1 MVDKARTVTSP
12 QQTKQVSQTETKSN
26 IPQPQ
31 PLKVLMVWQAPARL
45 YKTRDKEFYSTL
57 GAIAFLIAVILLFIK
72 EWFAIVLVIS
82 VAFLAYV
89 FATIK
94 PEKIEYQ
101 LTNRGVTVAG
111 NTYLFGELGR
121 FWFEEKMKQKILL
134 IERPI
139 AFPYRLTIPL
149 GQTDPQKIKE
159 ILAKYLPFEQPERT
173 WLENAGEWL
182 SKKVP
187 LEKTEAVS

>member
-1 MVDKARTVTSP
+1 MAVENKTAAGTQVKNKPP
-12 QQTKQVSQTETKSN
+12 QAKVSGD

-82 VAFLAYV
+82 IAFLAYV

-101 LTNRGVTVAG
+101 LNNRGVTVAG
-111 NTYLFGELGR
+111 NTYFFNELGR
-121 FWFEEKMKQKILL
+121 FWFEEKMNQKILL
-134 IERPI
+134 IERPA

-149 GQTDPQKIKE
+149 GQADPEKIKQL
-159 ILAKYLPFEQPERT
+159 LAKYLPFEQPERT

-187 LEKTEAVS
+187 LEKTEATS

>member
-1 MVDKARTVTSP
+1 MADKNQTTASP
-12 QQTKQVSQTETKSN
+12 RQESQSSQVESSS

-31 PLKVLMVWQAPARL
+31 PLKTFLVWQAPARL

-94 PEKIEYQ
+94 PEDIEYQ
-101 LTNRGVTVAG
+101 ITNKGLVVAG
-111 NTYLFGELGR
+111 NNYPFGELAR
-121 FWFEEKMKQKILL
+121 FWFEEKMNQKILL
-134 IERPI
+134 VERPT

-149 GQTDPQKIKE
+149 GQVEPKKIKE
-159 ILAKYLPFEQPERT
+159 LLVKYLPFEQPEKT
-173 WLENAGEWL
+173 WMENAGEWL

-187 LEKTEAVS
+187 LEKEPSAS

>member
-1 MVDKARTVTSP
+1 MADKN
-12 QQTKQVSQTETKSN
+12 QTAVSDQSQSQ

-82 VAFLAYV
+82 IAFLAYV

-101 LTNRGVTVAG
+101 LTSRGVTVAG
-111 NTYLFGELGR
+111 NTYFFGELGR

-134 IERPI
+134 IERPV

-149 GQTDPQKIKE
+149 GQVDPKKIKE

-182 SKKVP
+182 AKKVP
-187 LEKTEAVS
+187 LEKAEATS

>member
-1 MVDKARTVTSP
+1 MTDKNKTTGGS
-12 QQTKQVSQTETKSN
+12 QQPGQSAQAEVQSS

-31 PLKVLMVWQAPARL
+31 PLKTLLVWQAPARL

-94 PEKIEYQ
+94 PEDIEYQ
-101 LTNRGVTVAG
+101 ITNKGLVVAG
-111 NTYLFGELGR
+111 NNYPFGELAR
-121 FWFEEKMKQKILL
+121 FWFEEKMNQKILL
-134 IERPI
+134 VERPT
-139 AFPYRLTIPL
+139 AFPYRLTVPL
-149 GQTDPQKIKE
+149 GQTDPKKIKE
-159 ILAKYLPFEQPERT
+159 LLIKYLPFEQPEKT
-173 WLENAGEWL
+173 WMENAGEWL

-187 LEKTEAVS
+187 LEKEPSAS